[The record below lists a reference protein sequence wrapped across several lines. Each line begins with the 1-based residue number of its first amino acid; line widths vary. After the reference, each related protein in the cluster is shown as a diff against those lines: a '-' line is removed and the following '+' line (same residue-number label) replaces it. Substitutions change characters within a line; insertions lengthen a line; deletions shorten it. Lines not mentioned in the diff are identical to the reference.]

1 MRVSPLESVVNEP
14 TQHPK
19 PIQAARRK
27 LVRGAFA
34 VPAVITLTSG
44 APAAATSLTCFQKQ
58 FDPVKGGPVLPS
70 DGVGAGYDF
79 VRIPFYKRHSN
90 NAMFIKGS
98 DLEAIRNMSGGVVSS
113 SLAGPSAWQRIN
125 DGVVGNII
133 TWDPVLQSTPS
144 GHLVVR
150 FDVNGNILG
159 IGKGTSGS
167 AIYGSC
173 WVSAYPSH

>member
-1 MRVSPLESVVNEP
+1 MRASPLESVVNEP

-58 FDPVKGGPVLPS
+58 FDTTKGGPVLPP

-79 VRIPFYKRHSN
+79 VRIPFYKRTTSDSL
-90 NAMFIKGS
+90 FIKGS
-98 DLEAIRNMSGGVVSS
+98 DLEAIRNMAGGVASS
-113 SLAGPSAWQRIN
+113 SLAGPSAWQRVSNGTAGAI
-125 DGVVGNII
+125 V
-133 TWDPVLQSTPS
+133 TWNPGLQSTPS

-150 FDVNGNILG
+150 FDVDGNILG